1 MGAHVRD
8 AERGQIGQ
16 RLEELEVVRGKRL
29 GRGASSPQ
37 DTDLGAPLSSQRG
50 GGRLREAGAEGGEQ
64 VGSLETG
71 SLLEGPHTLTSTRSA
86 SALITTAA
94 ARARR
99 SCAVVWVTMSRAG
112 F

>member
-71 SLLEGPHTLTSTRSA
+71 SLLEGPPHA
-86 SALITTAA
+86 HQYALSLGTDHH
-94 ARARR
+94 RR
-99 SCAVVWVTMSRAG
+99 RPGPKELRRRLGDHVQGWL
-112 F
+112 